1 MILLRYII
9 VYKDRLEIFINV
21 LPLADST
28 EDLLITDEDL
38 TTYGLLEPNE
48 NQKTADNDG
57 FPSENSFGEL
67 TPLSNELASPLNE
80 LSFVSLFTILPPLCA
95 SSQSRTHSENPAEF
109 SFSPVLISVSP

>member
-57 FPSENSFGEL
+57 FPSENLIGDPSAARTRDTMIKSHVL
-67 TPLSNELASPLNE
+67 YRLS
-80 LSFVSLFTILPPLCA
+80 
-95 SSQSRTHSENPAEF
+95 
-109 SFSPVLISVSP
+109 